1 MDMGL
6 DRKNALVM
14 SSSRGLGLGIA
25 EALADEGVNVLL
37 TGRSEDKLKENVEKI
52 NNRDGGKAYYVRVD
66 LNEPESVA
74 LIYAAVQKFLG
85 GADIIVN
92 NTCLLYTS
100 PSPRD

>member
-52 NNRDGGKAYYVRVD
+52 NN
-66 LNEPESVA
+66 S
-74 LIYAAVQKFLG
+74 
-85 GADIIVN
+85 
-92 NTCLLYTS
+92 
-100 PSPRD
+100 